1 VTSDELLNDLP
12 QSGKPP
18 FSLLDPVV
26 TEVDRDTVNPGRQR
40 PVYVHPINVRVDSH
54 KALLED
60 VLGSALI
67 TGDGQG
73 SPIDRTFVFLV
84 QGFKSGKVTLSNPRD
99 QLTVLAGRHGSLLHL
114 QTNLLSPVIQ
124 GSRAKGSSVGK
135 LSGPYFISPIT
146 RHEKKRAL
154 GPN

>member
-40 PVYVHPINVRVDSH
+40 PVYIHPINVRVDSD

-73 SPIDRTFVFLV
+73 SPIDRTFVFLI
-84 QGFKSGKVTLSNPRD
+84 QGFKSGKVTPSNPRD
-99 QLTVLAGRHGSLLHL
+99 QLAVLAGRHGSLPHL
-114 QTNLLSPVIQ
+114 VASCQLVIQ
-124 GSRAKGSSVGK
+124 GQTVH
-135 LSGPYFISPIT
+135 PCTTI
-146 RHEKKRAL
+146 
-154 GPN
+154 